1 MFNLSLSECPVSWR
15 SVLTIVYTCMNSA
28 QHMQTTPV
36 TENMKKY
43 GLSMRDGGN
52 LI

>member
-1 MFNLSLSECPVSWR
+1 MFNLNLSECTVSC
-15 SVLTIVYTCMNSA
+15 LTIVYTCMNSA

-36 TENMKKY
+36 TENMEKY
-43 GLSMRDGGN
+43 GLSMHDGGN